1 LKNSIETPK
10 LTKGKYSVML
20 VDVNTGHVL
29 KANGELRLGEGD
41 VFFIFD
47 SLAEANNF
55 IKSKVKENL
64 ELELVLYNYKG
75 KVVSVENR
83 FGREEIKSK
92 KPLWKFW

>member
-1 LKNSIETPK
+1 MYFKFLI
-10 LTKGKYSVML
+10 TKHCRVW
-20 VDVNTGHVL
+20 VVN
-29 KANGELRLGEGD
+29 